1 MRARQADLTREHAA
15 LSAGARLVGGMDE
28 VGRGAL
34 AGPVTVGIT
43 VVSSGTPPSPM
54 GLTDSK
60 LLSPTKR
67 DYFEGVAR
75 EWVVAWGIGHATP
88 TEIDDV
94 GIVGAL
100 RLAGHRAIAH
110 AEATCG
116 PIDALLLDGSHNWL
130 TPRAD
135 LDVHMI
141 VKGDETC
148 ASISAASVL
157 AKCERDR
164 LMVELSSEHPAYGWG
179 ANKGYG
185 SAAHLSAL
193 REHGPSREHRL
204 SWKLPERAPS
214 AITVPA

>member
-1 MRARQADLTREHAA
+1 MRARQADLSREQDA
-15 LSAGARLVGGMDE
+15 LSSGARLVGGMDE

-34 AGPVTVGIT
+34 AGPVTVGVT
-43 VVSSGTPPSPM
+43 VVSAATTPTPV

-67 DYFEGVAR
+67 THFEVVAR
-75 EWVVAWGIGHATP
+75 GWVEAWGIGHASP

-100 RLAGHRAIAH
+100 RLAGLRALAQ

-116 PIDALLLDGSHNWL
+116 PIDVLLLDGSHNWL

-135 LDVHMI
+135 LDVHMV

-164 LMVELSSEHPAYGWG
+164 LMVELALDGPAYGWEG
-179 ANKGYG
+179 NKGYG
-185 SAAHLSAL
+185 SAVHLAAL
-193 REHGPSREHRL
+193 RDHGPSRHHRL
-204 SWKLPERAPS
+204 SWKLPERAPRVIAALS
-214 AITVPA
+214 